1 MAAKFR
7 RRATWQTLRKDDI
20 KLPQLLAEFLEYHE
34 ALNDSPKTVRWYA
47 DIVTA
52 VLRFIGP
59 DPCLGEFTLPRIR
72 AYQSHL
78 RKRTKPNG
86 EPLSDKTLQD
96 HARVIRIFLGW
107 LLREEYLEDDFIDR
121 VELPK
126 VGKKQLE
133 ILTEDEIAQLFSCLS
148 PDLDITCR
156 NRAICSLMVD
166 CGLRVGE
173 VARLNLN
180 DVSFEES
187 TIKVL
192 GKGRREDVVPFGAAT
207 GRTLRRYVQ
216 HFRVHLARENERA
229 LFVSQFGGRL
239 VLEGIKSMVDR
250 LAVESG
256 IERLHPHLLRHT
268 AATRLLI
275 NGCDVHTVQRIMR
288 HRHISTTTAYLHL
301 LSADLQDK
309 MRAYS
314 PLDTIAIRIEPG
326 SLLGTNRGRK
336 VHDHQTATVR
346 ARTAAH
352 SGGSVARARYS
363 SERVAP

>member
-1 MAAKFR
+1 MAAKSRR
-7 RRATWQTLRKDDI
+7 RRATWKTVHKDDI
-20 KLPQLLAEFLEYHE
+20 KLSELLAEFLEYHE
-34 ALNDSPKTVRWYA
+34 ALNHSPKTVRWYS
-47 DIVTA
+47 DIITA
-52 VLRFIGP
+52 LARFIGP

-78 RKRTKPNG
+78 RKRTKPDG

-107 LLREEYLEDDFIDR
+107 LLREEYLQEDFASR

-126 VGKKQLE
+126 VGKKQLQ
-133 ILTEDEIAQLFSCLS
+133 ILTEEEIAQLFGHLS

-166 CGLRVGE
+166 CGLRLGE
-173 VARLNLN
+173 VARLDLN
-180 DVSFEES
+180 DVSFDDS
-187 TIKVL
+187 TVKVL

-216 HFRVHLARENERA
+216 HFRLYLARENERA
-229 LFVSQFGGRL
+229 LFVTQFGSRL
-239 VLEGIKSMVDR
+239 GPESIKSMIDR

-256 IERLHPHLLRHT
+256 IDRLHPHLLRHT
-268 AATRLLI
+268 AATRLLM
-275 NGCDVHTVQRIMR
+275 NGCDLHTVQRILR

-314 PLDTIAIRIEPG
+314 PLDTLSIGGQGPDNQPGRPMRRKAIGRRNDYGQDIGDVRPG
-326 SLLGTNRGRK
+326 L
-336 VHDHQTATVR
+336 TAVR
-346 ARTAAH
+346 R
-352 SGGSVARARYS
+352 
-363 SERVAP
+363 

>member
-1 MAAKFR
+1 MAAKSRR
-7 RRATWQTLRKDDI
+7 RRATWQTVHKNDI
-20 KLPQLLAEFLEYHE
+20 KLSELLAEFLEYHE
-34 ALNDSPKTVRWYA
+34 ALNHSPKTVRWYS
-47 DIVTA
+47 DIIA
-52 VLRFIGP
+52 ALYRFLGP
-59 DPCLGEFTLPRIR
+59 DPCLGELTLPRIR

-96 HARVIRIFLGW
+96 HARVIRIFLNW
-107 LLREEYLEDDFIDR
+107 LLREEYLQEDFASR
-121 VELPK
+121 VDLPK

-133 ILTEDEIAQLFSCLS
+133 ILTEEEIARLFSHLS

-166 CGLRVGE
+166 CGLRIGE
-173 VARLNLN
+173 VARLDLN
-180 DVSFEES
+180 DVSFEDS
-187 TIKVL
+187 TVKVL
-192 GKGRREDVVPFGAAT
+192 GKGRREDVVPFGDAT
-207 GRTLRRYVQ
+207 ARTLRRYVQ
-216 HFRVHLARENERA
+216 HFRLYLARDTEPA

-239 VLEGIKSMVDR
+239 VLESIKSMFDR

-268 AATRLLI
+268 AATRLLM
-275 NGCDVHTVQRIMR
+275 NGCDLHTVQRILR

-314 PLDTIAIRIEPG
+314 PLDT
-326 SLLGTNRGRK
+326 LWNRGSGTDNQTGRPVRRK
-336 VHDHQTATVR
+336 AIGRRNDYGQNNAEIRPSLAAVR
-346 ARTAAH
+346 R
-352 SGGSVARARYS
+352 
-363 SERVAP
+363 